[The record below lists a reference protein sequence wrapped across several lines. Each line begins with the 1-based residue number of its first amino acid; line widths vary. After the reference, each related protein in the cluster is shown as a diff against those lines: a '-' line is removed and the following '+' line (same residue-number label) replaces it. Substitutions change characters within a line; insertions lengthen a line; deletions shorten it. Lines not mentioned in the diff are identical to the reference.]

1 MIADFGIK
9 KRLSQSVQS
18 RQRAFFV
25 DPYQAA
31 RARNI
36 RRQNRCQ
43 SPLYVLSAQDAPPG
57 LGEIERSYSTI
68 VGRCP
73 AMPTSESGQSRRFDP
88 LPATSGLP
96 RTTDIIRPAR
106 LVRNVPMPEVPH
118 ARETVPYGSN
128 RGHAVR
134 AFIGYI

>member
-9 KRLSQSVQS
+9 KRLSQSFQL

-57 LGEIERSYSTI
+57 HGEIERSYSTI

-73 AMPTSESGQSRRFDP
+73 AMPTSESGQTQKSGRATGQSALPSR
-88 LPATSGLP
+88 
-96 RTTDIIRPAR
+96 TDVA
-106 LVRNVPMPEVPH
+106 
-118 ARETVPYGSN
+118 S
-128 RGHAVR
+128 R
-134 AFIGYI
+134 ACQV